1 MHFGEIHLVMLGD
14 LRSCWQMGPEIQPL
28 WVDSNPKSIS
38 VAMILNLALTAS
50 SRFLINLNNFVG
62 QFVKKIMRAAGNFD
76 FKVK

>member
-1 MHFGEIHLVMLGD
+1 MHFGEIHLVTLGD

-38 VAMILNLALTAS
+38 EAKILNLELTAS

-62 QFVKKIMRAAGNFD
+62 QFMEEK
-76 FKVK
+76 